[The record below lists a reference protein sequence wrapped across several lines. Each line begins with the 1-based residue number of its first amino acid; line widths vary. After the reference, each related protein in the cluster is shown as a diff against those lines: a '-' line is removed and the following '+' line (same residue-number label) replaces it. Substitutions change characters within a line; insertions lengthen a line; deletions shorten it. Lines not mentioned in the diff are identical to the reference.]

1 MAGMPKFNLVKL
13 TELED
18 SFAQQP
24 TKKDMRNLSKNTGI
38 PAEFLIHEVV
48 FAAPDC
54 TMAKNYIDWTQANDA
69 EHVCLRTRTMN
80 VTSFEQVHG
89 PDAVHQFLRA
99 MIVNGHP
106 YQPVRV
112 VRDSRQPTPTTLEDS
127 HVYVAP

>member
-1 MAGMPKFNLVKL
+1 MPKFNLVELK
-13 TELED
+13 ELED
-18 SFAQQP
+18 SFSQQL
-24 TKKDMRNLSKNTGI
+24 TKKDMKKLSKNTGI
-38 PAEFLIHEVV
+38 PVEFLIHEIV

-54 TMAKNYIDWTQANDA
+54 TMAKNYIEWTQTNDP
-69 EHVCLRTRTMN
+69 EHVYLRTRTMKAA
-80 VTSFEQVHG
+80 SFVQVHG
-89 PDAVHQFLRA
+89 PDAVQQFLRA